1 MTRFGNDYDNDND
14 HDHHDDDYD
23 CDDYDD
29 DDNDDEEEEEE
40 ECKRCLD
47 GSSARAARWKINL
60 LLNKT
65 LLNANDCFVYT
76 NSTWH
81 YGISILWHVLCIS
94 CDWCAT
100 LCNAVG
106 SVYRPFSISRVLRW
120 IWNRSM

>member
-29 DDNDDEEEEEE
+29 DDNDEEEEEEE

-60 LLNKT
+60 LLKRCLIQT
-65 LLNANDCFVYT
+65 TVSCIQTAL
-76 NSTWH
+76 
-81 YGISILWHVLCIS
+81 GIM
-94 CDWCAT
+94 A
-100 LCNAVG
+100 
-106 SVYRPFSISRVLRW
+106 
-120 IWNRSM
+120 